1 MSVATEHSA
10 SSVFHENWWLDA
22 ATGGS
27 WTLLETGVQGGYTAR
42 LPLVL
47 SSSFGRPVIK
57 LPPLTRTLGPVLVRS
72 DRGGAAPTAR
82 ARNGLMEE
90 LIGKLPPGV
99 PFALTF
105 DPSVRDLHPF
115 AAHGFH
121 IELEYTFRIAAQLD
135 SNAVWKGLRDYTRT
149 VVRRAGERFL
159 VERSRDTARFVRFY
173 AENVAREG
181 QTMKPRPALMRRI
194 LDATVQND
202 AGIAMFCSDPAGV
215 PVAAIFLV
223 WDRSFCYYLLS
234 TRHKE
239 LAGKGGGSL
248 LTWEALKFAAEQGL
262 GFDFDGAN
270 HFVLQFGAEPT
281 PRWIV
286 SRIHNFERAAKL
298 VLARLA

>member
-1 MSVATEHSA
+1 MSDVTEHSV
-10 SSVFHENWWLDA
+10 STVFHESWWLDA

-27 WTLLETGVQGGYTAR
+27 WTLLETAVQSGHVAR
-42 LPLVL
+42 LPIFLATSL
-47 SSSFGRPVIK
+47 GRSVIK
-57 LPPLTRTLGPVLVRS
+57 LPPLTRTLGPVLVHS
-72 DRGGAAPTAR
+72 GKGASAPSVRT
-82 ARNGLMEE
+82 RNGLMEE
-90 LIGKLPPGV
+90 IIGRLPPSV

-121 IELEYTFRIAAQLD
+121 IELEYTFRIPAKPD
-135 SNAVWKGLRDYTRT
+135 SGAVWKGLRDYTRN
-149 VVRRAGERFL
+149 VVRRAGERFE
-159 VERSRDTARFVRFY
+159 VERSRDTARFVSFY
-173 AENVAREG
+173 AENMAREG
-181 QTMKPRPALMRRI
+181 QTMKPRQALMRRI
-194 LDATVQND
+194 VDASVEND
-202 AGIAMFCSDPAGV
+202 AGVAMFCRDLAGV

-248 LTWEALKFAAEQGL
+248 LTWEALKFATEHGL

-270 HFVLQFGAEPT
+270 HFVLQFGAEPV

-286 SRIHNFERAAKL
+286 SRIHPFERAAKL